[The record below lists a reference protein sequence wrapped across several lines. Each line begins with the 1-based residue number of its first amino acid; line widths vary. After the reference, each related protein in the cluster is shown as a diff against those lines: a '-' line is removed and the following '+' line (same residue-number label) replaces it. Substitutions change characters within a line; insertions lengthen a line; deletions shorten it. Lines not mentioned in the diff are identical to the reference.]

1 MQTLTRRD
9 LQRRGSPL
17 RGAPAPVVPMGG
29 AGMLVHNNEESD
41 CPAGGMLAITGA
53 HHPAALHGTDY
64 FEGYQPTAAN
74 APNVVIAQA
83 PIAAGYIGICK
94 LDGITIIDTAI
105 ETLAAG
111 DFVGCIAD
119 SFSAGV
125 GGTHQVLFTES
136 AGTIVYG
143 HRVVG
148 AILKAKAQEA
158 AQADPGLSVKLL
170 DIAENANGDAFDVAN
185 IEGANWTAC
194 WPLVAENDLLLIT
207 CVNGAWFA
215 LGFTS
220 VGACA

>member
-9 LQRRGSPL
+9 LQRRGSRL

-29 AGMLVHNNEESD
+29 AGILVKNNEESD

-74 APNVVIAQA
+74 MANVVIAQA
-83 PIAAGYIGICK
+83 PIAAGYIGPAK
-94 LDGITIIDTAI
+94 LDGITIIKTDLT
-105 ETLAAG
+105 TLAAG
-111 DFVGCIAD
+111 DFVGSIAS

-125 GGTHQVLFTES
+125 GGTHQILFTETE
-136 AGTIVYG
+136 GTIVYG
-143 HRVVG
+143 HRVLG
-148 AILKAKAQEA
+148 AVLKAKAQEN

-170 DIAENANGDAFDVAN
+170 DIAANANGAPFDVAN
-185 IEGANWTAC
+185 IEGADWDDC
-194 WPLVAENDLLLIT
+194 WPLVVANDLLLVT